1 MNPMLMM
8 QFAGRLGK
16 FKEQHPKFGMFLKS
30 VANKGI
36 TAGSVMEVKF
46 TSVDGQEYR
55 ANIKMTDD
63 DIETINMIKSMSQNP
78 ND

>member
-1 MNPMLMM
+1 
-8 QFAGRLGK
+8 
-16 FKEQHPKFGMFLKS
+16 
-30 VANKGI
+30 
-36 TAGSVMEVKF
+36 MEVKF

-78 ND
+78 NG